1 MINTDALYNTFI
13 YFFTGYGVMACTV
26 NLFNL
31 LNKTNKV
38 NEDTKIVINEDTEI
52 VINEDTEI
60 VINKDTIVENFEYVK
75 LRKRKKII

>member
-31 LNKTNKV
+31 LNKANKV
-38 NEDTKIVINEDTEI
+38 NEVNKDTNVVINEDTEI
-52 VINEDTEI
+52 VINE
-60 VINKDTIVENFEYVK
+60 DTIVENFEYVK

>member
-13 YFFTGYGVMACTV
+13 YFFTGYGVMACTI

-31 LNKTNKV
+31 LNKANKV
-38 NEDTKIVINEDTEI
+38 TEVTEVNFKEI
-52 VINEDTEI
+52 VEVNFNE
-60 VINKDTIVENFEYVK
+60 DTIVENFEYVK

>member
-13 YFFTGYGVMACTV
+13 YFFTGYGVMACTI

-31 LNKTNKV
+31 LNKANKV
-38 NEDTKIVINEDTEI
+38 TEVTEVNFNEI
-52 VINEDTEI
+52 VEVNFNE
-60 VINKDTIVENFEYVK
+60 DTIVENFEYVK

>member
-13 YFFTGYGVMACTV
+13 YFFTGYGVMACTI

-31 LNKTNKV
+31 LNKTNEVNKV
-38 NEDTKIVINEDTEI
+38 NEVNEIAEVNFNEVNEVVINE
-52 VINEDTEI
+52 
-60 VINKDTIVENFEYVK
+60 DTIVENFEYVK